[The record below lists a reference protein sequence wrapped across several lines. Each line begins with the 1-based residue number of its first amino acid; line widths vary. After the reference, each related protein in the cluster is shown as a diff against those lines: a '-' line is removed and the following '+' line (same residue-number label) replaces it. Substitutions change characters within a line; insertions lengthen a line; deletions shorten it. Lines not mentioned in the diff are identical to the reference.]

1 MHQNVEFLQPGTDRD
16 PVYSYTRQQ
25 LTAKIIQ
32 NLAPAL
38 YEQLHSF
45 QKKVSLALA
54 GLTST
59 EDSVLMTKYPECF
72 EFSVL
77 AAIPSIGGIPK
88 WQFLK
93 RSTYFRDVVVHGNFS
108 TVVAHHQDSRYYCP
122 ARVSWMFL
130 SFVENQRYY
139 AMIEIVLFFFNKG
152 LRHESQGLDMWLPTT
167 ILRYVTCFFKITS
180 SARVS

>member
-1 MHQNVEFLQPGTDRD
+1 MYIIDIHYMICNHMHQNVEFLQPGTDRD

-88 WQFLK
+88 
-93 RSTYFRDVVVHGNFS
+93 
-108 TVVAHHQDSRYYCP
+108 
-122 ARVSWMFL
+122 
-130 SFVENQRYY
+130 
-139 AMIEIVLFFFNKG
+139 
-152 LRHESQGLDMWLPTT
+152 
-167 ILRYVTCFFKITS
+167 
-180 SARVS
+180 

>member
-1 MHQNVEFLQPGTDRD
+1 MICNHMHQNVECFQPGTDQD

-59 EDSVLMTKYPECF
+59 EDSVLMTQYPECF

-77 AAIPSIGGIPK
+77 AAIPSSGGIPVCLR
-88 WQFLK
+88 WCMQSAYTDACRLK
-93 RSTYFRDVVVHGNFS
+93 
-108 TVVAHHQDSRYYCP
+108 
-122 ARVSWMFL
+122 
-130 SFVENQRYY
+130 
-139 AMIEIVLFFFNKG
+139 
-152 LRHESQGLDMWLPTT
+152 
-167 ILRYVTCFFKITS
+167 
-180 SARVS
+180 